1 MCCPLLTSSLAPLP
15 AQLAAS
21 RVPSGLVM
29 CLLVYSRIL
38 QTSLRQR
45 RWDPCCLPT
54 PIPHPSPR
62 RSHILSTL
70 ASFPACGKRI
80 PLPSSL
86 RSPPTKLASSDS
98 NYSNYSRQGQEWG
111 CGSVGGGGRRGEGFE
126 EHEHDQPLTLI
137 GETRNVRVAG
147 VKLMATTPT
156 TTATTVT
163 NNKNKGAYG
172 GIRRKSLL
180 SRAAVGRRTAT
191 DRVTTAHALTKVVRG
206 HHDASANASFISC

>member
-1 MCCPLLTSSLAPLP
+1 MCCPLLTSSLSPLP
-15 AQLAAS
+15 AQPAAS
-21 RVPSGLVM
+21 RVTSGLVM

-45 RWDPCCLPT
+45 RRDPCRLPT
-54 PIPHPSPR
+54 PNPHPSPR
-62 RSHILSTL
+62 RSHVLSPL
-70 ASFPACGKRI
+70 ASFPPCGKRI

-86 RSPPTKLASSDS
+86 HSLPIKLASSDS

-111 CGSVGGGGRRGEGFE
+111 SGSVGGGGRRGEGFE

-137 GETRNVRVAG
+137 GETRNARVAG

-156 TTATTVT
+156 TTTTTVT

-172 GIRRKSLL
+172 GIWRKSLL
-180 SRAAVGRRTAT
+180 SRAAVGSRTAADHST
-191 DRVTTAHALTKVVRG
+191 RSYQGRER
-206 HHDASANASFISC
+206 SQ